1 MATNSNKRKI
11 RISKLFAKN
20 NVSDKDQ
27 KRHKYDDSNGEISNG
42 SSTLR
47 IVSGTKKKRM
57 IRSIITYSAVFLL
70 ILAVVILNIL
80 SPTGLVEAVRNKI
93 LASGNGTLPVN
104 VYSINPEYL
113 SNYNG
118 VTAILNDSYF
128 ELYNSNGKLIN
139 AVSHGMSSPN
149 LECSEARY
157 LIFDRERYKISV
169 LNYSGELFN
178 REFNK
183 MIISADIGRNGTYA
197 VVTDSD
203 TYQNV
208 VYVYNKNN
216 ENIFTWNSAQYYVT
230 DVAVADNGKKI
241 AVSLI
246 NSKDGSF
253 ESYLY
258 VLDLKSATPKYR
270 YVFDDVISAI
280 TSCGKEYMIING
292 FDKAYTI
299 PWDGGAES
307 QIDLSGVV
315 RHYDTNVGG
324 LSCVVSGRADN
335 ENINKISIL
344 NKNGDIISSFDFTS
358 NVIDVSVFNETVTV
372 LSDSNVYFYDLKGKL
387 IKTSPIGTKCKFVA
401 TVSDSVAL
409 VLDNTKLSIVN

>member
-1 MATNSNKRKI
+1 MATNRKKR
-11 RISKLFAKN
+11 RILVSKLFTKN
-20 NVSDKDQ
+20 KVSDNDQ
-27 KRHKYDDSNGEISNG
+27 NRNKYDGSNDEIGKG
-42 SSTLR
+42 SSSLR
-47 IVSGTKKKRM
+47 VVSGTKKKRM
-57 IRSIITYSAVFLL
+57 IRNIITYSVILL
-70 ILAVVILNIL
+70 LLLTVIILNIL

-93 LASGNGTLPVN
+93 LTFGDGTLPNN
-104 VYSINPEYL
+104 VYCINPEYL

-128 ELYNSNGKLIN
+128 ELYNSKGKLIN
-139 AVSHGMSSPN
+139 AVSHGMSSPS

-203 TYQNV
+203 TYQNA

-216 ENIFTWNSAQYYVT
+216 ENIFTWNSAQYYIT
-230 DVAVADNGKKI
+230 DVAVADNGKRI
-241 AVSLI
+241 AISLI
-246 NSKDGSF
+246 NSKNGSF

-258 VLDLKSATPKYR
+258 VLDFKSATPKYR
-270 YVFDDVISAI
+270 YVFDDVVSSI

-292 FDKAYTI
+292 FDQAYSI

-307 QIDLSGVV
+307 QIAFSGVV
-315 RHYDTNVGG
+315 RHYDNNVGG
-324 LSCVVSGRADN
+324 LSCVVSGRTDN
-335 ENINKISIL
+335 ENINKIFVL
-344 NKNGDIISSFDFTS
+344 NKSGDILSSFDFTS
-358 NVIDVSVFNETVTV
+358 NVIDISIFDETVTV
-372 LSDSNVYFYDLKGKL
+372 LSDSKVYFFDLKGKL
-387 IKTSPIGTKCKFVA
+387 VKTSPIETKCKFVA
-401 TVSDSVAL
+401 TVSDNVAL
-409 VLDNTKLSIVN
+409 VLDNTKLSVLN